1 MKRNSKLLRTL
12 SVLAVIALV
21 CLGLALHTGT
31 GTPSAW
37 GIYDIAAICPLGAA
51 EAALASKTVVPPML
65 IALAIGIALVVLFGR
80 AFCAWGCPIPLLR
93 RIFGLKEPKRKR
105 RASDAL
111 DVPAAQRGG
120 AADSRNWVLGGA
132 LLSTAV
138 FGFPVF
144 CLICPVGLTFATL
157 IAVWRLFQFNEVALS
172 LLVFPATAT
181 KTIEN
186 EKDRRMTIMTTTMI
200 PCGAK
205 MPIIALVFG
214 AIAGGNT
221 EATWWIAPLFYF
233 LGVIAIIISGIMLKK
248 TKMFAGPTSP
258 FVMELPSYHMPTVKS
273 ILMSTWDRIKGY
285 IVKAGTIIFL
295 STIVIWLLMNFGDA
309 GEGFGLLDTE
319 MDDYIQY
326 SLMAGLGNGIGWIFA
341 PLGFGDWQATVTS
354 ITGLVAKEN
363 VVATVGILTSLGDVG
378 EADPTMWA
386 AFAALFAGS
395 VPAILAFCAFNLLCA
410 PCFAAIGT
418 IWREMGTAKWTW
430 FTIGYMTIFA
440 WCVGLMFYQFGGLL
454 TGEIGFNVWTVVA
467 IVVLAGMLFQI
478 FRPMPTFDK
487 KKDKVAGELEAEGS
501 VA

>member
-172 LLVFPATAT
+172 LLVFPAMLALEVLVLR
-181 KTIEN
+181 KWCS
-186 EKDRRMTIMTTTMI
+186 RFC
-200 PCGAK
+200 PLGALLS
-205 MPIIALVFG
+205 LVSRLNRTFRPVS
-214 AIAGGNT
+214 N
-221 EATWWIAPLFYF
+221 EATCLRSSKGEHCHQCADVCPEGTRTGRTCSSSGSRAPEPRVFCRQSAFSHPRWRTQHRGDLVARLTRSAFVRKRQGVVQTERRIHAVR
-233 LGVIAIIISGIMLKK
+233 LGTVRAVAQHRSGAAVGERCKRVYEGLIDRVLLERVQPCFGIVLRRLLRNSRLRHGELARR
-248 TKMFAGPTSP
+248 TLLRACAQQCAGCQQRHQHCSQR
-258 FVMELPSYHMPTVKS
+258 
-273 ILMSTWDRIKGY
+273 DRLSC
-285 IVKAGTIIFL
+285 KA
-295 STIVIWLLMNFGDA
+295 
-309 GEGFGLLDTE
+309 
-319 MDDYIQY
+319 
-326 SLMAGLGNGIGWIFA
+326 FA
-341 PLGFGDWQATVTS
+341 PLRPS
-354 ITGLVAKEN
+354 IHGVPSVRLFDPSKGNT
-363 VVATVGILTSLGDVG
+363 I
-378 EADPTMWA
+378 EAA
-386 AFAALFAGS
+386 ELS
-395 VPAILAFCAFNLLCA
+395 
-410 PCFAAIGT
+410 GT
-418 IWREMGTAKWTW
+418 R
-430 FTIGYMTIFA
+430 
-440 WCVGLMFYQFGGLL
+440 
-454 TGEIGFNVWTVVA
+454 
-467 IVVLAGMLFQI
+467 
-478 FRPMPTFDK
+478 
-487 KKDKVAGELEAEGS
+487 
-501 VA
+501 